1 VSITPRQYAFTMVEL
16 VCAIVLLAVLAGVI
30 VPRILSW
37 DARRAEEQVL
47 AAADLLT
54 SAGRRSAFSTQRVA
68 VEFDAREARLSV
80 VWRRPG
86 DPASFD
92 ADPGTWEPDPLT
104 PAVTLEGLRLVRAW
118 AGQEELNPRGFRA
131 ALQDDS
137 SAGGRVPLALMLA
150 EERSGRRWVVRLPA
164 LSDRARVIADA
175 SEADLAAADPD
186 VVDLDALG
194 MREQPW

>member
-1 VSITPRQYAFTMVEL
+1 MVEL

-37 DARRAEEQVL
+37 DSRRTEEQVM
-47 AAADLLT
+47 AAADLLS
-54 SAGRRSAFSTQRVA
+54 SAARRSTFSTQPIA
-68 VEFDAREARLSV
+68 VEFDGGESRLSA

-86 DPASFD
+86 DPASFETGP
-92 ADPGTWEPDPLT
+92 ASWEPDPLT

-118 AGQEELNPRGFRA
+118 ADGMELNPRGFRVM
-131 ALQDDS
+131 LRDDQA
-137 SAGGRVPLALMLA
+137 AGGRIGLALMLV
-150 EERSGRRWVVRLPA
+150 EERGGRRWVVRLSPW
-164 LSDRARVIADA
+164 SERAWVIADA
-175 SEADLAAADPD
+175 SEADLARPDPE